1 MTVSLDS
8 IARRVLKKRLTLP
21 EALAQVAAEKFR
33 ARFDGAAIEQRDE
46 DIRDLA
52 DRDLARASVLA
63 ALNCQIARYQA
74 NDEVWGNCNMTLGRL
89 YLRQDELASALYHYE
104 GALKVFEPAVGAED
118 AVGQIRLEMGEIK
131 ERQRDFAAAIE
142 AYQTGL
148 ALARQLGRA
157 DFESDAY
164 NGLSRVHLAQE
175 RADEALDFAK
185 CALKCSKAGKDPRGE
200 TAALGTLAQINHFLG
215 RLAGAVAHYEQGLT
229 LFERDST
236 LFRQDL
242 TPGEKID
249 FHAGKGRL
257 LSGLGN
263 VLTQLGR
270 LEEAEAR
277 LLEAMDIARQHNDR
291 QSKQQLLSSRGN
303 LYQAK
308 AERESSQGL
317 SQRRLEEAQK
327 YHRKALDIARERDDL
342 GGQGKQQTSLGNI
355 YTQLKQFDQARQC
368 YTEALALAEKVE
380 DVDTQWRAHY
390 GWGNL
395 CAAQGQYKGA
405 FGHYEPA
412 INIVETQRHR
422 LKNIESR
429 TKFWQER
436 AALYKRMALCC
447 LKAPEKL
454 WLALAYTERSKAR
467 YLADLLAGRIPQGE
481 KDQESPQPA
490 PESIDDTLKT
500 IETAIAK
507 LPESTA
513 AVVFNVTEAG
523 TVIFIVSHE
532 AGENRANAPDD
543 GWQLSSDGR
552 LRVKRFERF
561 RQDTL
566 QNLLVKVGDT
576 DEAIG
581 GYLGDY
587 YNYVECKNGVDC
599 RNDDGRLKE
608 LGEKWKTTLETVSAV
623 VYEALLGSVQQQLA
637 RLPVERVVLMPNL
650 GLSLLP
656 LHAGYRLNGTERD
669 YFLDQY
675 EISYVPSFFVLRQC
689 QTRVHAE
696 AGDDLSF
703 FAVANPTGDLNW
715 AEVEVKC
722 VARFFPEPR
731 VLGRVC
737 PDQATQEAIIKEAP
751 LYACIHFACHG
762 EFDLIEPLQ
771 SALRLVPPELLTLDT
786 TLNCLRL
793 PHSRVVVMSACETG
807 LVDPSDLADESVGLP
822 AGFLLAGVP
831 CVVSTLWSVPDLSTA
846 LLMERFY
853 ENHLCGDPD
862 EDPATRRPLP
872 PAQALHRAQR
882 WLRDV
887 TARELAVHY
896 EAEMQDPKYLT
907 FAQALD
913 LLMRFDQAEY
923 PDSCPF
929 GHPIYWAPFT
939 ISGHSY

>member
-1 MTVSLDS
+1 MKISLDS
-8 IARRVLKKRLTLP
+8 IARRVLKEKLTLS
-21 EALAQVAAEKFR
+21 EALEQVADEQFR
-33 ARFDGAAIEQRDE
+33 ARFDDAAIEKRDE

-52 DRDLARASVLA
+52 SRDLARAGVLA
-63 ALNCQIARYQA
+63 VLNCQIARYQA

-104 GALKVFEPAVGAED
+104 KALKVFDPVAGAEE
-118 AVGQIRLEMGEIK
+118 AVGQIRLEMGEIE
-131 ERQRDFAAAIE
+131 ERQRNFAAAIE

-148 ALARQLGRA
+148 VLARQLGRA
-157 DFESDAY
+157 DFESDAC
-164 NGLSRVHLAQE
+164 NGLSRVHLAQG
-175 RADEALDFAK
+175 RADKALDFAE
-185 CALKCSKAGKDPRGE
+185 CALKRSKAGKDPRGE
-200 TAALGTLAQINHFLG
+200 AAALGTLAQINHFLG
-215 RLAGAVAHYEQGLT
+215 RLAGAAAHYEEGLT
-229 LFERDST
+229 LFKRDST

-242 TPGEKID
+242 TPGRKID
-249 FHAGKGRL
+249 FHAGKRRL

-263 VLTQLGR
+263 VLMQLGR

-277 LLEAMDIARQHNDR
+277 LLEAMDIARRHHDR
-291 QSKQQLLSSRGN
+291 QGEQQLSSSLGN

-308 AERESSQGL
+308 AERESDQGLRRQWLAEAHKHHHNALTIARQWGDTGSQGKE
-317 SQRRLEEAQK
+317 QA
-327 YHRKALDIARERDDL
+327 
-342 GGQGKQQTSLGNI
+342 SLGNI
-355 YTQLKQFDQARQC
+355 YSQLEQFDQARQC
-368 YTEALALAEKVE
+368 YTEALAMAKKVK
-380 DVDTQWRAHY
+380 DVDTQWRIQY

-395 CAAQGQYKGA
+395 CAAQGQYREA
-405 FGHYEPA
+405 FGCYESA
-412 INIVETQRHR
+412 IGIVETQRHR
-422 LKNIESR
+422 LENIESR

-436 AALYKRMALCC
+436 AALYKRLVLCC

-454 WLALAYTERSKAR
+454 WLALAFTERSKAR
-467 YLADLLAGRIPQGE
+467 YLADLLAKPIPGRE
-481 KDQESPQPA
+481 KDQESPQLA

-500 IETAIAK
+500 IETAIDE
-507 LPESTA
+507 LPKSTA

-523 TVIFIVSHE
+523 TVIFIVSNE
-532 AGENRANAPDD
+532 PGENRANAPHD

-566 QNLLVKVGDT
+566 QNLLVKVGDA
-576 DEAIG
+576 DEAVG

-587 YNYVECKNGVDC
+587 YNYVECKSDVDC
-599 RNDDGRLKE
+599 RNDDDRLKE
-608 LGEKWKTTLETVSAV
+608 LGEKWRSTLETVSAV
-623 VYEALLGSVQQQLA
+623 TYEALLGSVQQQLT

-669 YFLDQY
+669 YFLDHY
-675 EISYVPSFFVLRQC
+675 EISYVPSFFVLRHC
-689 QTRVHAE
+689 QTQVHAE
-696 AGDDLSF
+696 ASDDLSF

-731 VLGRVC
+731 VLGRAR
-737 PDQATQEAIIKEAP
+737 PKQATQEAIIEEAP
-751 LYACIHFACHG
+751 HFACIHFACHG

-887 TARELAVHY
+887 TARELAAHY
-896 EAEMQDPKYLT
+896 EAEMQEPKYLS
-907 FAQALD
+907 FDQALD
-913 LLMRFDQAEY
+913 LLMRFDREKD
-923 PDSCPF
+923 PDRCPF
-929 GHPIYWAPFT
+929 AHPVYWAPFT
-939 ISGHSY
+939 MSGQ